1 MYYAHSTDRQD
12 KSDWQPLKVHLENV
26 ADIASGFSRE
36 FNAEQFGYASG
47 LLHDIGKYSPEFQ
60 RRLDGVKIRVDH
72 STAGAQEARK
82 LYGIFQS
89 RILEY
94 IITGHHG
101 GLLNYGTK
109 ECGLD
114 ERLSRP
120 FLSDYSAYKSEILVP
135 DLNKVRPSLTPINNK
150 IGFAI
155 SFYTRMLFSCLVD
168 ADFLDTERFISPDK
182 SYFRGQH
189 ESFDK
194 LFTKF
199 DNYMKTKLST
209 AAENSINRYR
219 REIYEQCIEKAEL
232 PPQMFSL
239 TVPTGGGKTLSS
251 MAFAL
256 NHLKKHNLNRILY
269 VIPYTSIIEQNA
281 DIFREI
287 FGNQNVLEH
296 HSNYDPKN
304 EKSENTDVAQEK
316 LKLSS
321 ENWDIPII
329 VTTNVQFFES
339 LFSNRV
345 SRCRK
350 LHNLAKSVI
359 ILDEAQMLPTS
370 FLKPCLA
377 ALSELVVNYGSTVVI
392 CTATQPNLNELLD
405 QRVKPVEI
413 IHSPQELYE
422 AFRRVHV
429 ADLGDISDSDLSAR
443 LKAHNQVLCIV
454 NTRKHAQNLYEQL
467 SKSDNCYH
475 LSARLS
481 AKLKAH
487 KQVRCIVN
495 TRRKHAQNLYGQLS
509 KSNSCYHLSAR
520 MCPVHR
526 RKKLKEIKDLLRKGA
541 ECRVVS
547 TQLIEAGVDI
557 DFPAVYRAMSGI
569 DSVCQA
575 SGRCNREGKLA
586 SGEVYV
592 FRSTEDYGKAT
603 HWQSRIAEIGSM
615 VFDEWDDP
623 LSLPAV
629 DRYFEKLYSYEGDGL
644 DKKRVLPAFE
654 ERLKDVAFPFEDVA
668 NVFNLIENDTRDII
682 ILYDEKARSI
692 IKQIQQTGLPG
703 KYIRNLQGYTVSVY
717 VEEFKALEKS
727 NAIFS
732 IDDRFF
738 VLKKLD
744 DYYSEDTGL
753 LNRKYNDDDLL
764 LIA

>member
-1 MYYAHSTDRQD
+1 MYYAHSTESQD
-12 KSDWQPLKVHLENV
+12 KSNWQILKDHLENV
-26 ADIASGFSRE
+26 ANIASGFSSD
-36 FNAEQFGYASG
+36 FNSEQFGYASG

-60 RRLDGVKIRVDH
+60 RRLDGSNIRVDH

-82 LYGIFQS
+82 LYGTFQS

-101 GLLNYGTK
+101 GLLNYGST
-109 ECGLD
+109 ECGLED
-114 ERLSRP
+114 RLSKP
-120 FLSDYSAYKSEILVP
+120 FLPDYSAYKNEIVTP
-135 DLNKVRPSLTPINNK
+135 DLNEFRPRLTPTHNRM
-150 IGFAI
+150 GFTI

-168 ADFLDTERFISPDK
+168 ADFLDTERFLSPDK
-182 SYFRGQH
+182 FFLRGQY
-189 ESFDK
+189 ESFNK

-199 DNYMKTKLST
+199 DNHMGTKLSK
-209 AAENSINRYR
+209 AEENQINKYR
-219 REIYEQCIEKAEL
+219 KEIYEQCIEKAEL
-232 PPQMFSL
+232 PPHMFSL

-256 NHLKKHNLNRILY
+256 NHLKKYNLNRILY

-281 DIFREI
+281 DVFREI

-304 EKSENTDVAQEK
+304 EKSENTDVVQEK

-321 ENWDIPII
+321 ENWDIPIV

-359 ILDEAQMLPTS
+359 ILDEAQMLPTG

-392 CTATQPNLNELLD
+392 CTATQPNLNGLLD
-405 QRVKPVEI
+405 ERVRPIEI
-413 IHSPQELYE
+413 MRSPQELYE
-422 AFRRVHV
+422 TFRRVHV
-429 ADLGDISDSDLSAR
+429 TDLGDLDDANLSAR
-443 LKAHNQVLCIV
+443 LNAHKQVLCIV
-454 NTRKHAQNLYEQL
+454 NTRKHAQKLYEQL
-467 SKSDNCYH
+467 SGSE
-475 LSARLS
+475 
-481 AKLKAH
+481 
-487 KQVRCIVN
+487 
-495 TRRKHAQNLYGQLS
+495 
-509 KSNSCYHLSAR
+509 SCYHLSAR

-526 RKKLKEIKDLLRKGA
+526 RMKLNKIKDLLKKGA

-557 DFPAVYRAMSGI
+557 DFPAVYRVVAGI

-575 SGRCNREGKLA
+575 SGRCNREGRLD

-592 FRSTEDYGKAT
+592 FRSTEIYGKAT
-603 HWQSRIAEIGSM
+603 HWQSRVAEIGSM
-615 VFDEWDDP
+615 IFDEWDDP

-644 DKKRVLPAFE
+644 DKEKILLAFE
-654 ERLKDVAFPFEDVA
+654 ERLRDIAFPFEDVA
-668 NVFNLIENDTRDII
+668 DAFNLIENNTRDII
-682 ILYDEKARSI
+682 IPYDDKARSI
-692 IKQIQQTGLPG
+692 IKKIQQTGFLG
-703 KYIRNLQGYTVSVY
+703 NYVRSLQGYTVSIY
-717 VEEFKALEKS
+717 LEEFKALERI
-727 NAIFS
+727 NAISS
-732 IDDRFF
+732 IADRFF
-738 VLKKLD
+738 VLED
-744 DYYSEDTGL
+744 GRNYYSENIGL
-753 LNRKYNDDDLL
+753 LNLENINENSL
-764 LIA
+764 LIAE

>member
-1 MYYAHSTDRQD
+1 MYYAHSTDSQD
-12 KSDWQPLKVHLENV
+12 KNNWQTLKDHLENV
-26 ADIASGFSRE
+26 ANITSGFSRE
-36 FNAEQFGYASG
+36 FNAEQFGYAAG

-60 RRLDGVKIRVDH
+60 RRLDGANIRVDH
-72 STAGAQEARK
+72 STAGAQEAK
-82 LYGIFQS
+82 NLYGIFQS

-101 GLLNYGTK
+101 GLLNYGSK
-109 ECGLD
+109 ECGLE
-114 ERLSRP
+114 ERLSRL
-120 FLSDYSAYKSEILVP
+120 FLPDYSAYKSEILAP
-135 DLNKVRPSLTPINNK
+135 DLNKVRPSLIPIHNK
-150 IGFAI
+150 MGFAI

-168 ADFLDTERFISPDK
+168 ADFLDTERFFSPDK
-182 SYFRGQH
+182 SSLRGQC
-189 ESFDK
+189 EPFNK
-194 LFTKF
+194 LFSKF
-199 DNYMKTKLST
+199 DNHMKIKLST
-209 AAENSINRYR
+209 AEENPINRYR

-232 PPQMFSL
+232 PSQMFSL

-256 NHLKKHNLNRILY
+256 NHLKKYNLNRILY

-281 DIFREI
+281 DVFREI

-321 ENWDIPII
+321 ENWDIPIVI
-329 VTTNVQFFES
+329 TTNVQFFES

-359 ILDEAQMLPTS
+359 ILDEAQMLPTG
-370 FLKPCLA
+370 FLKPCLS

-392 CTATQPNLNELLD
+392 YTATQPNLNGLLD
-405 QRVKPVEI
+405 ESVRPIEI
-413 IHSPQELYE
+413 TRSPQELYE
-422 AFRRVHV
+422 VFRRVHV
-429 ADLGDISDSDLSAR
+429 TDLGDLEDADLSAR
-443 LKAHNQVLCIV
+443 LDMHKQVLCIV
-454 NTRKHAQNLYEQL
+454 NTRKHAQKLYEQL
-467 SKSDNCYH
+467 SGSE
-475 LSARLS
+475 SS
-481 AKLKAH
+481 
-487 KQVRCIVN
+487 
-495 TRRKHAQNLYGQLS
+495 
-509 KSNSCYHLSAR
+509 YHLSAR
-520 MCPVHR
+520 MCPAHR
-526 RKKLKEIKDLLRKGA
+526 RMKLKKIKALLGKEA
-541 ECRVVS
+541 ECHVVS

-592 FRSTEDYGKAT
+592 FRSTENYGKAT
-603 HWQSRIAEIGSM
+603 HWQSRVAEIGNM
-615 VFDEWDDP
+615 IFGECDDP

-644 DKKRVLPAFE
+644 DKKRILSSFE
-654 ERLKDVAFPFEDVA
+654 ERLRDIAFPFEDVA
-668 NVFNLIENDTRDII
+668 NAFNLIENDTRDII
-682 ILYDEKARSI
+682 IPYDDKARSI
-692 IKQIQQTGLPG
+692 IKQIQQTGFPG
-703 KYIRNLQGYTVSVY
+703 KYIRNLQGYTVNIY

-727 NAIFS
+727 NAISS
-732 IDDRFF
+732 IADRFF
-738 VLKKLD
+738 VLKKLE

-753 LNRKYNDDDLL
+753 LNRKYNGEDPL

>member
-1 MYYAHSTDRQD
+1 MYYAHSTERQD
-12 KSDWQPLKVHLENV
+12 KSDWQPLKNHLENV
-26 ADIASGFSRE
+26 ANIASKFSRE
-36 FNAEQFGYASG
+36 FNAEKLAYAAG

-60 RRLDGVKIRVDH
+60 RRLDGTNIRVDH
-72 STAGAQEARK
+72 STAGAQESRK

-89 RILEY
+89 RILQY

-109 ECGLD
+109 EIGLE
-114 ERLSRP
+114 ERLLRP
-120 FLSDYSAYKSEILVP
+120 FLPDYSEYRNEISAP
-135 DLNKVRPSLTPINNK
+135 DLSKVRPSLTPINNK
-150 IGFAI
+150 MGFAI

-168 ADFLDTERFISPDK
+168 ADFLDTERFLSPDK
-182 SYFRGQH
+182 SSLRGQY
-189 ESFDK
+189 EPFDE
-194 LFTKF
+194 LFLKF
-199 DNYMKTKLST
+199 DNYMKAKLST
-209 AAENSINRYR
+209 SEENPINSYR

-256 NHLKKHNLNRILY
+256 NHLRKHNLNRILY

-281 DIFREI
+281 DVFLKI
-287 FGNQNVLEH
+287 FGNKNVLEH

-304 EKSENTDVAQEK
+304 EKSESTDLLQEK

-359 ILDEAQMLPTS
+359 ILDEAQMLPTG

-392 CTATQPNLNELLD
+392 CTATQPNLNGLLD
-405 QRVKPVEI
+405 ENVKPVEI
-413 IHSPQELYE
+413 MSYPHELYE
-422 AFRRVHV
+422 AFRRVHLT
-429 ADLGDISDSDLSAR
+429 DLGAVDDSDLSAR
-443 LKAHNQVLCIV
+443 LNAHKQVLCIV
-454 NTRKHAQNLYEQL
+454 NTRKHAQKLYEQL
-467 SKSDNCYH
+467 SESE
-475 LSARLS
+475 
-481 AKLKAH
+481 
-487 KQVRCIVN
+487 
-495 TRRKHAQNLYGQLS
+495 
-509 KSNSCYHLSAR
+509 SCYHLSAR

-526 RKKLKEIKDLLRKGA
+526 RMKLKKIKNLLKEGA
-541 ECRVVS
+541 KCRVIS

-557 DFPAVYRAMSGI
+557 DFPAVYRAISGI

-603 HWQSRIAEIGSM
+603 HWQSRVAEIGSM
-615 VFDEWDDP
+615 IFDEYDDS

-629 DRYFEKLYSYEGDGL
+629 NRYFEKLYFYEGEGL
-644 DKKRVLPAFE
+644 DKKKILPSFE
-654 ERLKDVAFPFEDVA
+654 ERLRDIAFPYEDVA
-668 NVFNLIENDTRDII
+668 DAFNLIENDTRDII
-682 ILYDEKARSI
+682 IPYDDKARSI
-692 IKQIQQTGLPG
+692 IKQMQQTGFPG
-703 KYIRNLQGYTVSVY
+703 KYGRNLQGYTVSIY
-717 VEEFKALEKS
+717 VEEFKALERN
-727 NAIFS
+727 NAISS
-732 IDDRFF
+732 IADRFF
-738 VLKKLD
+738 VLNKLE

-753 LNRKYNDDDLL
+753 LNRKYNGEDLL

>member
-12 KSDWQPLKVHLENV
+12 KSDWQPLKEHLENV
-26 ADIASGFSRE
+26 ANIASGFSRE
-36 FNAEQFGYASG
+36 FNAEQFGYAAG

-60 RRLDGVKIRVDH
+60 RRLAGAQIRVDH
-72 STAGAQEARK
+72 STAGAKESGK
-82 LYGIFQS
+82 LYCMFHS

-101 GLLNYGTK
+101 GLLDYGTL
-109 ECGLD
+109 ESGLN

-120 FLSDYSAYKSEILVP
+120 YLSDYSEYKNEISIPNLK
-135 DLNKVRPSLTPINNK
+135 DVRPHFPPIN
-150 IGFAI
+150 GFAI

-168 ADFLDTERFISPDK
+168 ADFLDTEQFLSPDK
-182 SYFRGQH
+182 SSLRGQY
-189 ESFDK
+189 ESFNK

-199 DNYMKTKLST
+199 DNYMNTKLSK
-209 AAENSINRYR
+209 AEDNQINRHR

-256 NHLKKHNLNRILY
+256 NHLKKYNLNRILY

-281 DIFREI
+281 DVFREI

-304 EKSENTDVAQEK
+304 EISENTYTAQEK

-359 ILDEAQMLPTS
+359 ILDEAQMLPTG

-377 ALSELVVNYGSTVVI
+377 ALSELVVNYGSTVVV
-392 CTATQPNLNELLD
+392 CTATQPSLNGLLGESI
-405 QRVKPVEI
+405 RPVEI
-413 IHSPQELYE
+413 MHSPQELYE

-429 ADLGDISDSDLSAR
+429 MDLGDISDSDLSAR
-443 LKAHNQVLCIV
+443 LKTHKQVLCIV

-467 SKSDNCYH
+467 SKSNSCYH

-481 AKLKAH
+481 ARLKAH

-526 RKKLKEIKDLLRKGA
+526 RAKLKEIKDLLRTGA

-557 DFPAVYRAMSGI
+557 DFPAVYRAKAGI

-575 SGRCNREGKLA
+575 SGRCNREGKLG

-592 FRSTEDYGKAT
+592 FRSTEASGKVT
-603 HWQSRIAEIGSM
+603 SWQSRVAEIGSM
-615 VFDEWDDP
+615 IFDEWDDP

-629 DRYFEKLYSYEGDGL
+629 DRYFERLYSYEGDGL
-644 DKKRVLPAFE
+644 DKKRILPSFE
-654 ERLKDVAFPFEDVA
+654 ERLRDIAFPFEDVA
-668 NVFNLIENDTRDII
+668 GKFNLIENNTRDII
-682 ILYDEKARSI
+682 IPYDERARSI
-692 IKQIQQTGLPG
+692 IKQIQQTGFPG
-703 KYIRNLQGYTVSVY
+703 KYARSLQGYTVSIY
-717 VEEFKALEKS
+717 LEEFKALERI
-727 NAIFS
+727 NAISS
-732 IDDRFF
+732 IADRFF
-738 VLKKLD
+738 VLD
-744 DYYSEDTGL
+744 GEGNYYSENIGL
-753 LNRKYNDDDLL
+753 LNLKCNRDNNLL
-764 LIA
+764 LIT

>member
-1 MYYAHSTDRQD
+1 MYYAHSTDKQD
-12 KSDWQPLKVHLENV
+12 KRDWQLLKDHLENV
-26 ADIASGFSRE
+26 ADIASEFSRE
-36 FNAEQFGYASG
+36 LNAEQFGYAAG

-60 RRLDGVKIRVDH
+60 KRLDGTNIRVDH

-109 ECGLD
+109 ERGLD
-114 ERLSRP
+114 ERLLRP
-120 FLSDYSAYKSEILVP
+120 FLPDYSAYKSEILAP
-135 DLNKVRPSLTPINNK
+135 DLNKVSPSLTPINNK
-150 IGFAI
+150 MGFAI

-168 ADFLDTERFISPDK
+168 ADFLDTERFLSPDK
-182 SYFRGQH
+182 SSLRGQY
-189 ESFDK
+189 EAFNE

-199 DNYMKTKLST
+199 DNHMKNKLST
-209 AAENSINRYR
+209 AEENPINKYR

-232 PPQMFSL
+232 PPQIFSL

-281 DIFREI
+281 DVFRKI
-287 FGNQNVLEH
+287 FGNQSVLEH

-359 ILDEAQMLPTS
+359 ILDEAQMLPTG
-370 FLKPCLA
+370 FLKPCLS
-377 ALSELVVNYGSTVVI
+377 ALSELVVNYGATVVI
-392 CTATQPNLNELLD
+392 CTATQPNLNGLLD
-405 QRVKPVEI
+405 ESVRPIEI
-413 IHSPQELYE
+413 IRSPQELYE
-422 AFRRVHV
+422 VFRRVHMT
-429 ADLGDISDSDLSAR
+429 DLGDLSDADLSAR
-443 LKAHNQVLCIV
+443 LNEHKQVLCIV
-454 NTRKHAQNLYEQL
+454 NTRKHAQKLYEQL
-467 SKSDNCYH
+467 SKPE
-475 LSARLS
+475 
-481 AKLKAH
+481 
-487 KQVRCIVN
+487 
-495 TRRKHAQNLYGQLS
+495 
-509 KSNSCYHLSAR
+509 SCYHLSAR

-526 RKKLKEIKDLLRKGA
+526 RKKLKEIKDLLKNGA

-569 DSVCQA
+569 DSICQA

-603 HWQSRIAEIGSM
+603 HWQSRVAEIGSM
-615 VFDEWDDP
+615 IFDEWDDP

-644 DKKRVLPAFE
+644 DKKKILSSFE
-654 ERLKDVAFPFEDVA
+654 ERLRDIAFPFEDVA
-668 NVFNLIENDTRDII
+668 DAFNLIENDTRDVII
-682 ILYDEKARSI
+682 PYDDKARSI
-692 IKQIQQTGLPG
+692 IKQIQQTGFPG
-703 KYIRNLQGYTVSVY
+703 KYVRNLQGYTVNIY
-717 VEEFKALEKS
+717 VEEFKELEKRG
-727 NAIFS
+727 AISS
-732 IDDRFF
+732 IADRFF
-738 VLKKLD
+738 VLEKLD
-744 DYYSEDTGL
+744 DYSEDIGL
-753 LNRKYNDDDLL
+753 LNRKHSAEDSL

>member
-1 MYYAHSTDRQD
+1 MYYAHSTDRKD
-12 KSDWQPLKVHLENV
+12 KYDWQLLKNHLKNV

-36 FNAEQFGYASG
+36 FNAEEFGYAAG

-60 RRLDGVKIRVDH
+60 RRLTGTNIRVDH
-72 STAGAQEARK
+72 STSGAQEARK

-109 ECGLD
+109 EFGLE

-120 FLSDYSAYKSEILVP
+120 FLPDYSAYKSEISAP
-135 DLNKVRPSLTPINNK
+135 DLSKVRPMLTPINNK
-150 IGFAI
+150 MGFEI

-168 ADFLDTERFISPDK
+168 ADFLDTEQFLSPDK
-182 SYFRGQH
+182 SSLRGQY
-189 ESFDK
+189 EPFNE
-194 LFTKF
+194 LFLKF
-199 DNYMKTKLST
+199 DNYMKVKLST
-209 AAENSINRYR
+209 SEENSINRYR

-232 PPQMFSL
+232 LPQMFSL

-256 NHLKKHNLNRILY
+256 NHLRKHNLNRILY

-281 DIFREI
+281 DVFREI

-304 EKSENTDVAQEK
+304 EKSESTDLLQEK

-377 ALSELVVNYGSTVVI
+377 ALSELVVNYGSTVVV
-392 CTATQPNLNELLD
+392 CTATQPNLNGLLD
-405 QRVKPVEI
+405 ENVKPVEI
-413 IHSPQELYE
+413 MHSPQELYE
-422 AFRRVHV
+422 AFRRVRV
-429 ADLGDISDSDLSAR
+429 TDLGDIDDSDLSAR
-443 LKAHNQVLCIV
+443 LNAHKQVLCIV
-454 NTRKHAQNLYEQL
+454 NTRKHAQKLYEQL
-467 SKSDNCYH
+467 SESE
-475 LSARLS
+475 
-481 AKLKAH
+481 
-487 KQVRCIVN
+487 
-495 TRRKHAQNLYGQLS
+495 
-509 KSNSCYHLSAR
+509 SCYHLSAR

-526 RKKLKEIKDLLRKGA
+526 RMKLKKIKNLLKEGA
-541 ECRVVS
+541 ECRVIS

-557 DFPAVYRAMSGI
+557 DFPAVYRAISGI

-575 SGRCNREGKLA
+575 SGRCNREGKMA
-586 SGEVYV
+586 SGEVYI
-592 FRSTEDYGKAT
+592 FQSTEDYGKAT
-603 HWQSRIAEIGSM
+603 HWQSRVAEIGSM
-615 VFDEWDDP
+615 IFDEWDDP
-623 LSLPAV
+623 LSLSAV
-629 DRYFEKLYSYEGDGL
+629 GRYFEKLYSYEGEGL
-644 DKKRVLPAFE
+644 DKKKILPSFE
-654 ERLKDVAFPFEDVA
+654 ERLRDIAFPFEDVA
-668 NVFNLIENDTRDII
+668 DAFNLIENDTRDII
-682 ILYDEKARSI
+682 IPYDDKARSI
-692 IKQIQQTGLPG
+692 IKQIQQTGFPG
-703 KYIRNLQGYTVSVY
+703 KYVRNLQGYTVSIY
-717 VEEFKALEKS
+717 VGEFKALEKS
-727 NAIFS
+727 NS
-732 IDDRFF
+732 IYSIADRFF
-738 VLKKLD
+738 VLNKLED
-744 DYYSEDTGL
+744 CYSEDTGL
-753 LNRKYNDDDLL
+753 LNRKYNGEDLL

>member
-1 MYYAHSTDRQD
+1 MYYAHSTSLKD
-12 KSDWQPLKVHLENV
+12 KNSWQLLKHHLENV
-26 ADIASGFSRE
+26 ANETSEFAKE
-36 FNAEQFGYASG
+36 FNAEHFGYASG

-72 STAGAQEARK
+72 STAGAQEAKK
-82 LYGIFQS
+82 LYGMFQS

-114 ERLSRP
+114 ERLSRT
-120 FLSDYSAYKSEILVP
+120 FLPDYSAYKCEILIP

-150 IGFAI
+150 MGFAI

-182 SYFRGQH
+182 SSFRGQH
-189 ESFDK
+189 ESFDD
-194 LFTKF
+194 LFAKF
-199 DNYMKTKLST
+199 DYYMKTKLSL
-209 AAENSINRYR
+209 AEENSINKYR

-232 PPQMFSL
+232 SPQMFSL

-256 NHLKKHNLNRILY
+256 NHLKKHNLNRIFY

-281 DIFREI
+281 DVFRKI

-296 HSNYDPKN
+296 HSNYDPRN
-304 EKSENTDVAQEK
+304 EKSEKNDITQEK

-321 ENWDIPII
+321 ENWGIPIV

-359 ILDEAQMLPTS
+359 ILDEAQMLPTG

-377 ALSELVVNYGSTVVI
+377 ALSELVANYGSTVVI
-392 CTATQPNLNELLD
+392 CTATQPNLNGLLD

-429 ADLGDISDSDLSAR
+429 TDLGDISDSDLSAR
-443 LKAHNQVLCIV
+443 LKTHDQVLCIV

-467 SKSDNCYH
+467 SKSDNYYH
-475 LSARLS
+475 LSSRLS
-481 AKLKAH
+481 AKLKAQ

-526 RKKLKEIKDLLRKGA
+526 RKKLNEIKGLLKERA

-557 DFPAVYRAMSGI
+557 DFPAVCRAMSGV

-575 SGRCNREGKLA
+575 AGRCNREGKLA
-586 SGEVYV
+586 SGKVYV
-592 FRSTEDYGKAT
+592 FRSTEDYGKVKN
-603 HWQSRIAEIGSM
+603 WQSRVAEIGSM
-615 VFDEWDDP
+615 IFDEWDDP

-644 DKKRVLPAFE
+644 DKKRILPAFE
-654 ERLKDVAFPFEDVA
+654 DRLRDIAFPFEDVA
-668 NVFNLIENDTRDII
+668 NAFSLIENDTRDII
-682 ILYDEKARSI
+682 IPYDDKARSI
-692 IKQIQQTGLPG
+692 IKQIQQTGFPG
-703 KYIRNLQGYTVSVY
+703 KYVRNLQGYTVSIY
-717 VEEFKALEKS
+717 VDEFKALEKS
-727 NAIFS
+727 NAISS
-732 IDDRFF
+732 IANRFF
-738 VLKKLD
+738 VLKKLED
-744 DYYSEDTGL
+744 YSEDTGL
-753 LNRKYNDDDLL
+753 LNRKHNDEDLL

>member
-1 MYYAHSTDRQD
+1 MYYAHSTDRKD
-12 KSDWQPLKVHLENV
+12 KNDWQFLKDHLENV

-60 RRLDGVKIRVDH
+60 RRLDGTNIRVDH

-114 ERLSRP
+114 ERLSRS
-120 FLSDYSAYKSEILVP
+120 FLPDYSAYKSEILAP

-150 IGFAI
+150 TGFAI

-182 SYFRGQH
+182 SSLRGQY
-189 ESFDK
+189 ESFNK

-199 DNYMKTKLST
+199 DNYMNAKLSK
-209 AAENSINRYR
+209 AEDNPINSYR
-219 REIYEQCIEKAEL
+219 REIYEQCIEKAEF

-256 NHLKKHNLNRILY
+256 NHLKKYNLNRIFY

-281 DIFREI
+281 DVFREI

-304 EKSENTDVAQEK
+304 EKSENTDTTQEK

-321 ENWDIPII
+321 ENWDIPIV

-359 ILDEAQMLPTS
+359 ILDEAQMLPTG

-392 CTATQPNLNELLD
+392 CTATQPNLNGLLD
-405 QRVKPVEI
+405 ESVKPIEI
-413 IHSPQELYE
+413 IRSPQELYE
-422 AFRRVHV
+422 VFRRVHV
-429 ADLGDISDSDLSAR
+429 TDLGDMADTDLSAK
-443 LKAHNQVLCIV
+443 LNAHKQVLCIV
-454 NTRKHAQNLYEQL
+454 NTRKHAQKLYEQL
-467 SKSDNCYH
+467 S
-475 LSARLS
+475 
-481 AKLKAH
+481 
-487 KQVRCIVN
+487 
-495 TRRKHAQNLYGQLS
+495 GS
-509 KSNSCYHLSAR
+509 KSCYHLSAR

-526 RKKLKEIKDLLRKGA
+526 RMKLKKIKDLLRTGA

-557 DFPAVYRAMSGI
+557 DFPAVYRVMAGI

-575 SGRCNREGKLA
+575 SGRCNREGKLD
-586 SGEVYV
+586 SGDVYV
-592 FRSTEDYGKAT
+592 FRSTEAYGKVT
-603 HWQSRIAEIGSM
+603 SWQSRVAEIGSM
-615 VFDEWDDP
+615 IFDEWDDP

-629 DRYFEKLYSYEGDGL
+629 DRYFQKLYSYEGEGL
-644 DKKRVLPAFE
+644 DKKKILPSFE
-654 ERLKDVAFPFEDVA
+654 ERLIDIAFPFEDVA
-668 NVFNLIENDTRDII
+668 DAFNLIENNTRDII
-682 ILYDEKARSI
+682 IPYDDKARAI
-692 IKQIQQTGLPG
+692 IKQIQYTGFPG
-703 KYIRNLQGYTVSVY
+703 NYVRSLQGYTVSIY
-717 VEEFKALEKS
+717 LEEFKALERI
-727 NAIFS
+727 NAISS
-732 IDDRFF
+732 IADRFF
-738 VLKKLD
+738 VLD
-744 DYYSEDTGL
+744 GGGNYYSENIGL
-753 LNRKYNDDDLL
+753 VKPEKCNRDNNLL
-764 LIA
+764 LIT

>member
-94 IITGHHG
+94 VITGHHG

-114 ERLSRP
+114 ERLSKS
-120 FLSDYSAYKSEILVP
+120 FLPDYSEYKNDILPP
-135 DLNKVRPSLTPINNK
+135 DLSKVRPGLIPINNK
-150 IGFAI
+150 MGFAI
-155 SFYTRMLFSCLVD
+155 SFYTRMLFSCLID
-168 ADFLDTERFISPDK
+168 ADFLDTERFFSSDK
-182 SYFRGQH
+182 FSLRGQY
-189 ESFDK
+189 ESFNK
-194 LFTKF
+194 LLKKF
-199 DNYMKTKLST
+199 DTYMKDKLST
-209 AAENSINRYR
+209 AEENPINRYR
-219 REIYEQCIEKAEL
+219 RDIYEQCIEKAEL
-232 PPQMFSL
+232 PSQMFSM

-256 NHLKKHNLNRILY
+256 NHLKKHNLDRILY

-281 DIFREI
+281 DVFREI

-304 EKSENTDVAQEK
+304 EKSENNDITQEK

-359 ILDEAQMLPTS
+359 ILDEAQMLPTG

-392 CTATQPNLNELLD
+392 CTATQPSLNELLD
-405 QRVKPVEI
+405 QRVKSVEI

-429 ADLGDISDSDLSAR
+429 ADLGDISDSYLSAR

-487 KQVRCIVN
+487 NQVRCIVN

-509 KSNSCYHLSAR
+509 KSNSYYHLSAR

-592 FRSTEDYGKAT
+592 FRSTENGKTT
-603 HWQSRIAEIGSM
+603 HWQSRVAEIGSM
-615 VFDEWDDP
+615 IFDEWDDP
-623 LSLPAV
+623 LSLSAV

-644 DKKRVLPAFE
+644 DKKRILPAFE
-654 ERLKDVAFPFEDVA
+654 ERLKDIAFPFEDVA
-668 NVFNLIENDTRDII
+668 NVFNLIENNTRDII
-682 ILYDEKARSI
+682 IPYDDKARSI

-703 KYIRNLQGYTVSVY
+703 KYVRNLQGYTVSIY

-727 NAIFS
+727 NAISS

-753 LNRKYNDDDLL
+753 LNRKYNDEDLL

>member
-12 KSDWQPLKVHLENV
+12 KSDWQPLKDHLEDV
-26 ADIASGFSRE
+26 ADIARGFAKD
-36 FNAEQFGYASG
+36 FGAESFGYAAG

-60 RRLDGVKIRVDH
+60 RRLEGAKIRVDH
-72 STAGAQEARK
+72 STAGAKEAVK

-114 ERLSRP
+114 ERLSRS
-120 FLSDYSAYKSEILVP
+120 FLPDYSTYKSEILAP

-150 IGFAI
+150 MGFAI

-168 ADFLDTERFISPDK
+168 ADFLDTERFLSPDK
-182 SYFRGQH
+182 SSLRGQY
-189 ESFDK
+189 ESFNE

-199 DNYMKTKLST
+199 DNYMNIKLST
-209 AAENSINRYR
+209 AEENPINRYR
-219 REIYEQCIEKAEL
+219 REIYEQCMEKAEL

-281 DIFREI
+281 DVFREI
-287 FGNQNVLEH
+287 FGTQNVLEH

-304 EKSENTDVAQEK
+304 EKSENTDTTQDK

-321 ENWDIPII
+321 ENWDIPIV

-359 ILDEAQMLPTS
+359 ILDEAQMLPTG

-392 CTATQPNLNELLD
+392 CTATQPNLNGLLD
-405 QRVKPVEI
+405 ESIRPVEI
-413 IHSPQELYE
+413 MSSPQELYE

-429 ADLGDISDSDLSAR
+429 TDLGDLEDADLSAR
-443 LKAHNQVLCIV
+443 LNAHKQVLCIV
-454 NTRKHAQNLYEQL
+454 NTRKHAQKLYEQL
-467 SKSDNCYH
+467 SGPKS
-475 LSARLS
+475 S
-481 AKLKAH
+481 
-487 KQVRCIVN
+487 
-495 TRRKHAQNLYGQLS
+495 
-509 KSNSCYHLSAR
+509 YHLSAR

-526 RKKLKEIKDLLRKGA
+526 RAKLKEIKNLLRTGD

-557 DFPAVYRAMSGI
+557 DFPAVYRAKAGI

-575 SGRCNREGKLA
+575 SGRCNREGKLDY
-586 SGEVYV
+586 GEVYV
-592 FRSTEDYGKAT
+592 FRSTESYGKVT
-603 HWQSRIAEIGSM
+603 SWQSRVAEIGSM
-615 VFDEWDDP
+615 IFDEWDDP

-629 DRYFEKLYSYEGDGL
+629 GRYFERLYSYEGDGL
-644 DKKRVLPAFE
+644 DKKKILPSFE
-654 ERLKDVAFPFEDVA
+654 ERLRDIAFPFEDVA
-668 NVFNLIENDTRDII
+668 DAFNLIESNTRDII
-682 ILYDEKARSI
+682 IPYDDKARAI
-692 IKQIQQTGLPG
+692 IKQIQYTGFPG
-703 KYIRNLQGYTVSVY
+703 NYVRSLQGYTVSIY
-717 VEEFKALEKS
+717 LEEFKALERI
-727 NAIFS
+727 NAISS
-732 IDDRFF
+732 IADRFF
-738 VLKKLD
+738 VLD
-744 DYYSEDTGL
+744 GEGNYYSENIGL
-753 LNRKYNDDDLL
+753 LNLECNRDNNSL
-764 LIA
+764 LIT

>member
-1 MYYAHSTDRQD
+1 MYYAHSTERQD
-12 KSDWQPLKVHLENV
+12 KSDWQPLKNHLENV
-26 ADIASGFSRE
+26 ANIASKFSRE
-36 FNAEQFGYASG
+36 FNAEKLAYAAG

-60 RRLDGVKIRVDH
+60 RRLDGTNIRVDH
-72 STAGAQEARK
+72 STAGAQESRK

-89 RILEY
+89 RILQY

-109 ECGLD
+109 EIGLE
-114 ERLSRP
+114 ERLLRP
-120 FLSDYSAYKSEILVP
+120 FLPDYSEYRNEISAP
-135 DLNKVRPSLTPINNK
+135 DLSKVRPSLTPINNK
-150 IGFAI
+150 MGFAI

-168 ADFLDTERFISPDK
+168 ADFLDTERFLSPDK
-182 SYFRGQH
+182 SSLRGQY
-189 ESFDK
+189 EPFDE
-194 LFTKF
+194 LFLKF
-199 DNYMKTKLST
+199 DNYMKAKLST
-209 AAENSINRYR
+209 SEENPINSYR

-256 NHLKKHNLNRILY
+256 NHLRKHNLNRILY

-281 DIFREI
+281 DVFRKI
-287 FGNQNVLEH
+287 FGNKNVLEH

-304 EKSENTDVAQEK
+304 EKSESTDLLQEK

-359 ILDEAQMLPTS
+359 ILDEAQMLPTG

-392 CTATQPNLNELLD
+392 CTATQPNLNGLLD
-405 QRVKPVEI
+405 ENVKPVEI
-413 IHSPQELYE
+413 MSYPHELYE
-422 AFRRVHV
+422 AFRRVHLT
-429 ADLGDISDSDLSAR
+429 DLGAVDDSDLSAR
-443 LKAHNQVLCIV
+443 LNAHKQVLCIV
-454 NTRKHAQNLYEQL
+454 NTRKHAQKLYEQL
-467 SKSDNCYH
+467 SESE
-475 LSARLS
+475 
-481 AKLKAH
+481 
-487 KQVRCIVN
+487 
-495 TRRKHAQNLYGQLS
+495 
-509 KSNSCYHLSAR
+509 SCYHLSAR

-526 RKKLKEIKDLLRKGA
+526 RMKLKKIKNLLKEGA
-541 ECRVVS
+541 KCRVIS

-557 DFPAVYRAMSGI
+557 DFPAVYRAISGI

-603 HWQSRIAEIGSM
+603 HWQSRVAEIGSM
-615 VFDEWDDP
+615 IFDEYDDS

-629 DRYFEKLYSYEGDGL
+629 NRYFEKLYFYEGEGL
-644 DKKRVLPAFE
+644 DKKKILPSFE
-654 ERLKDVAFPFEDVA
+654 ERLRDIAFPYEDVA
-668 NVFNLIENDTRDII
+668 DAFNLIENDTRDII
-682 ILYDEKARSI
+682 IPYDDKARSI
-692 IKQIQQTGLPG
+692 IKQMQQTGFPG
-703 KYIRNLQGYTVSVY
+703 KYGRNLQGYTVSIY
-717 VEEFKALEKS
+717 VEEFKALERN
-727 NAIFS
+727 NAISS
-732 IDDRFF
+732 IADRFF
-738 VLKKLD
+738 VLNKLE

-753 LNRKYNDDDLL
+753 LNRKYNGEDLL

>member
-1 MYYAHSTDRQD
+1 MYYAHSTDTQD
-12 KSDWQPLKVHLENV
+12 KNNWQILKDHLENV
-26 ADIASGFSRE
+26 ANIASKFSSD
-36 FNAEQFGYASG
+36 FNAEKLAYAAG

-60 RRLDGVKIRVDH
+60 RRLDGANIRVDH

-82 LYGIFQS
+82 LYGAFQS

-94 IITGHHG
+94 VITGHHG
-101 GLLNYGTK
+101 GLLNYGST
-109 ECGLD
+109 ESGLED
-114 ERLSRP
+114 RLSKP
-120 FLSDYSAYKSEILVP
+120 FLPDYSLYKNEILIQN
-135 DLNKVRPSLTPINNK
+135 LNEFRPCLTPIHNRM
-150 IGFAI
+150 GFTI

-182 SYFRGQH
+182 FFMRGQY
-189 ESFDK
+189 ESFNE

-199 DNYMKTKLST
+199 DNYMDTKLSE
-209 AAENSINRYR
+209 AEDNPINNYR
-219 REIYEQCIEKAEL
+219 KEIYKQCIEKADL

-256 NHLKKHNLNRILY
+256 NQLKKYNLNRILY

-281 DIFREI
+281 DVFREI
-287 FGNQNVLEH
+287 FGNHNVLEH

-304 EKSENTDVAQEK
+304 EKSENTDIAHEK

-321 ENWDIPII
+321 ENWDIPIV

-359 ILDEAQMLPTS
+359 ILDEAQMLPTG

-392 CTATQPNLNELLD
+392 CTATQPNLNGLLD
-405 QRVKPVEI
+405 ECTRPVEI
-413 IHSPQELYE
+413 MRSPQELYE

-429 ADLGDISDSDLSAR
+429 TDLGNLDDANLSAR
-443 LKAHNQVLCIV
+443 LNEHKQVLCIV
-454 NTRKHAQNLYEQL
+454 NTRKHAQKLYEL
-467 SKSDNCYH
+467 FSESDN
-475 LSARLS
+475 
-481 AKLKAH
+481 
-487 KQVRCIVN
+487 
-495 TRRKHAQNLYGQLS
+495 
-509 KSNSCYHLSAR
+509 CYHLSAR

-526 RKKLKEIKDLLRKGA
+526 RMKLKKVKDLLRKGA

-557 DFPAVYRAMSGI
+557 DFPAVYRVIAGI

-592 FRSTEDYGKAT
+592 FRSTEIYGKAT
-603 HWQSRIAEIGSM
+603 HWQSRVAEIGSM
-615 VFDEWDDP
+615 IFDEWDDP

-644 DKKRVLPAFE
+644 DKEKILPVLE
-654 ERLKDVAFPFEDVA
+654 ERLRDIAFPFEDVA
-668 NVFNLIENDTRDII
+668 DAFHLIENNTRDII
-682 ILYDEKARSI
+682 IPYDHKARSI
-692 IKQIQQTGLPG
+692 IKQIQHTGFPG
-703 KYIRNLQGYTVSVY
+703 KYIRDLQGYTVSIY
-717 VEEFKALEKS
+717 LEEFKELEKI
-727 NAIFS
+727 NAISS
-732 IDDRFF
+732 IADRFF
-738 VLKKLD
+738 VLNGGEN
-744 DYYSEDTGL
+744 YYSENIGL
-753 LNRKYNDDDLL
+753 LSRKCNGEDSL
-764 LIA
+764 LIVE